1 LFRHVPDRA
10 DRLEREWDDEIQSHI
25 AGRVEQLVA
34 RGLSPD
40 EARREA
46 LRRFGD
52 VDAARAVSA
61 ATATRRAARIRTR
74 ARLGDLRTMV
84 GGLPQDLK
92 LGLRALRAHP
102 AFAVATIATLGLA
115 ISAAVTAFS
124 FADAIFL
131 RPLPAPSADR
141 IVRVY
146 LPRSDH
152 RVTQVGEA
160 GAGLLRAR
168 RDVFERVAA
177 ERCCWVKF
185 VRERGSL
192 DQRYAAFASSE
203 FFPMLGVSPALGR
216 FFLPS
221 ETSHDGGDP
230 VAILS
235 YSLWQRRFGADPH
248 VLGEH
253 ILIATVDFTIVG
265 VAPPGFVGV
274 SAGQAPSE
282 IWLPSTMKA
291 AVGIG
296 CTPALPCNDM
306 DVLARLAP
314 GVGVAKATA
323 GLANLGAALSRVA
336 VGDDS
341 VRRPVVLRASGALV
355 ATQRQYSSLA
365 RLLGAI
371 AGVLL
376 LIACANL
383 SGLLIVRGVSRA
395 REVALR
401 RSLGASRIRIVQQLL
416 AESAL
421 LGVAGG
427 ALGLLLSTWS
437 AKRLMAFFVTDSEG
451 FETYFR
457 IGLDARI
464 VWFAL
469 GISLGA
475 TLLFGLLPA
484 LLGTRAQPSE
494 VLKSGTPGSGR
505 ARARYELVTIQVAL
519 TSTLLC
525 GAVLLSTSFD
535 RLIHAQRFDADHVAL
550 FRVRPAAARY
560 DAPRAEAY
568 VHAVAQRVAALP
580 GVENVAYA
588 RGVGFTWSGSPV
600 EVGVGMAAGDSAR
613 RVEGHFVSSGF
624 FNTLRIPVIEGRE
637 FDHRDAANTPL
648 VAMLSASLAKQLSPG
663 SDVLGRTLY
672 ARGKAFRVVGV
683 VPDYRILM
691 HGEPIPLAAFFA
703 FEQNGLG
710 EELDVRF
717 AVRVH
722 GDPAAALRTLRLA
735 ATSVDAGVPV
745 AEEMTLAHQIDASYP
760 QIRLGRAVL
769 IAAGGLALLLSAIG
783 LYGMIAF
790 LVTRRT
796 RDIGVRIALGAPPAR
811 VAREFAAGGMR
822 AVVIGLAAGIGGA
835 WMLGHLLEA
844 WLVGVEA
851 HDLTAFGI
859 AAFAV
864 VAAGAIAC
872 VVPARRAAGIDP
884 AVALR
889 AE

>member
-1 LFRHVPDRA
+1 PGHARAQVPVLGRHARLRDPRVARAALRRAARDRRQRHLSGAASPRGTRSRACRVGRERQEPPRALLSSHAGRPRPTPRRRLALDRVRRNAHRHHARPAQPGLTGAFLVHRRFRRLFRHVPDRA

-296 CTPALPCNDM
+296 CT
-306 DVLARLAP
+306 
-314 GVGVAKATA
+314 
-323 GLANLGAALSRVA
+323 
-336 VGDDS
+336 
-341 VRRPVVLRASGALV
+341 
-355 ATQRQYSSLA
+355 
-365 RLLGAI
+365 
-371 AGVLL
+371 
-376 LIACANL
+376 
-383 SGLLIVRGVSRA
+383 
-395 REVALR
+395 
-401 RSLGASRIRIVQQLL
+401 
-416 AESAL
+416 
-421 LGVAGG
+421 
-427 ALGLLLSTWS
+427 
-437 AKRLMAFFVTDSEG
+437 
-451 FETYFR
+451 
-457 IGLDARI
+457 
-464 VWFAL
+464 
-469 GISLGA
+469 
-475 TLLFGLLPA
+475 
-484 LLGTRAQPSE
+484 
-494 VLKSGTPGSGR
+494 
-505 ARARYELVTIQVAL
+505 
-519 TSTLLC
+519 
-525 GAVLLSTSFD
+525 
-535 RLIHAQRFDADHVAL
+535 
-550 FRVRPAAARY
+550 
-560 DAPRAEAY
+560 
-568 VHAVAQRVAALP
+568 
-580 GVENVAYA
+580 
-588 RGVGFTWSGSPV
+588 
-600 EVGVGMAAGDSAR
+600 
-613 RVEGHFVSSGF
+613 
-624 FNTLRIPVIEGRE
+624 
-637 FDHRDAANTPL
+637 
-648 VAMLSASLAKQLSPG
+648 
-663 SDVLGRTLY
+663 
-672 ARGKAFRVVGV
+672 
-683 VPDYRILM
+683 
-691 HGEPIPLAAFFA
+691 
-703 FEQNGLG
+703 
-710 EELDVRF
+710 
-717 AVRVH
+717 
-722 GDPAAALRTLRLA
+722 
-735 ATSVDAGVPV
+735 
-745 AEEMTLAHQIDASYP
+745 
-760 QIRLGRAVL
+760 
-769 IAAGGLALLLSAIG
+769 
-783 LYGMIAF
+783 
-790 LVTRRT
+790 
-796 RDIGVRIALGAPPAR
+796 
-811 VAREFAAGGMR
+811 
-822 AVVIGLAAGIGGA
+822 
-835 WMLGHLLEA
+835 
-844 WLVGVEA
+844 
-851 HDLTAFGI
+851 
-859 AAFAV
+859 
-864 VAAGAIAC
+864 
-872 VVPARRAAGIDP
+872 
-884 AVALR
+884 
-889 AE
+889 